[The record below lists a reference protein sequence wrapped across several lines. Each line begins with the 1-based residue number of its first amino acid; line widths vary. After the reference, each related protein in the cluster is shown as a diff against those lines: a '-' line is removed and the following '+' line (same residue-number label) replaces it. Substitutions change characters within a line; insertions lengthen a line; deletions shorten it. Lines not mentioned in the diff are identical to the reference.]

1 MVNLKKTKT
10 LFRPSYLRVW
20 ATLALLG
27 IFAFDLATPLGL
39 VVYFQY
45 VAVVLA
51 AVWLS
56 KGRGFV
62 KIALASSILIV
73 AGYFY
78 PLDSVGVP
86 VWVRISNRAFAMA
99 ATWIVVALGIKIKQ
113 AEQNLQ
119 HAHDDLEERVHD
131 RTQQLKTLLDSIV
144 EGVVSVDRS
153 LVVQYVNP
161 FALSLMEI
169 IEQSAVGHRIEGVL
183 PLTDSTRQ
191 ESFDLRSLVLE
202 SISQRELRSIEGV
215 WLKTKEGSL
224 VPLDI
229 TVAPEYGR
237 LRESAGAV
245 IIFRDVSD
253 KLAADEL
260 RESILSLATHELL
273 TPLQHIKGYSSG
285 LLQTDVDWDEETRLD
300 FIRTI
305 DREADRLK
313 KLIDDILDL
322 SRLQSGRFPL
332 ELEIVPAAEVVET
345 GLGRAKPYLI
355 NHKVSICLDERA
367 GSIHADIARLEQVLA
382 NLLQNAAKYSPEGSA
397 ITIETAQDAGN
408 VVFSVRDEGIGIPPE
423 YHEKIFEKFVRI
435 QNASTRGASGIGL
448 GLALCKAV
456 VEAHD
461 GRIWVES
468 EPGKGS
474 VFRFAIP
481 ARRPSKSL
489 SQTA

>member
-1 MVNLKKTKT
+1 MSNLGKTKT
-10 LFRPSYLRVW
+10 LFRPLYLRVW
-20 ATLALLG
+20 TILALLG
-27 IFAFDLATPLGL
+27 IFALDLATPLGL

-62 KIALASSILIV
+62 MIALFSSILIV
-73 AGYFY
+73 VGYFF
-78 PLDSVGVP
+78 PLDGAGLP
-86 VWVRISNRAFAMA
+86 VWVRLSNRAFALA
-99 ATWIVVALGIKIKQ
+99 ATWIVVVLGIKSKE
-113 AEQNLQ
+113 AEQALL
-119 HAHDDLEERVHD
+119 HAHDALEQRVQD

-144 EGVVSVDRS
+144 EGVVSVDKS
-153 LVVQYVNP
+153 LMVQYVNP
-161 FALSLMEI
+161 FALSLMESA
-169 IEQSAVGHRIEGVL
+169 EESAVRHRIEGVL
-183 PLTDSTRQ
+183 PLTDSTKQ
-191 ESFDLRSLVLE
+191 EPLDLGSLVLE
-202 SISQRELRSIEGV
+202 SISRRESRSVQGV
-215 WLKTKEGSL
+215 WLKTREGRL

-237 LRESAGAV
+237 LQENAGAV
-245 IIFRDVSD
+245 IIFHDIAD

-273 TPLQHIKGYSSG
+273 APLQHIKGNSSG
-285 LLQTDVDWDEETRLD
+285 LLQTDVDWDEDTKLG

-332 ELEIVPAAEVVET
+332 ELEVAPAAEVVEA

-355 NHKVSICLDERA
+355 NHKISICLDEKTE
-367 GSIHADIARLEQVLA
+367 SMYADIARLEQVLA

-397 ITIETAQDAGN
+397 ITIKTAQGAGN
-408 VVFSVRDEGIGIPPE
+408 VIFSVRDEGVGIPPE
-423 YHEKIFEKFVRI
+423 YREKIFEKFVRI

-448 GLALCKAV
+448 GLALCKAI

-468 EPGKGS
+468 APGKGS
-474 VFRFAIP
+474 DFRFAIP
-481 ARRPSKSL
+481 TRRLPK
-489 SQTA
+489 